1 MSETY
6 PVTNSSDRTSHTE
19 EAITQRGVMD
29 YTVLVRKSCHC
40 ASDIMI
46 IADDREV
53 DIMTVLFSKWPLVDV
68 VCCVVFNL
76 LILWPQ
82 VPIMFKT
89 VPYPLTTPPY

>member
-1 MSETY
+1 MTY
-6 PVTNSSDRTSHTE
+6 PITNSSDRTPHTE
-19 EAITQRGVMD
+19 VAITQPGVLQ
-29 YTVLVRKSCHC
+29 YSVYVGKSCHC

-46 IADDREV
+46 VVVDRK
-53 DIMTVLFSKWPLVDV
+53 TVLFSKWPLVDV

-89 VPYPLTTPPY
+89 VMYPLTTPPY